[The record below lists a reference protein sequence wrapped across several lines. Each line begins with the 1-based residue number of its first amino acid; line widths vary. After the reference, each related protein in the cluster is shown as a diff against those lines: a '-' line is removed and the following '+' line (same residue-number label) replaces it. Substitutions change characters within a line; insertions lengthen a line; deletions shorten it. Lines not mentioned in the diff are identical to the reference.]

1 MSESISGRC
10 RFSRSLSK
18 CGCCDGGACACGG
31 GGGWGWGP
39 KGIEAMWVTAATAS
53 NSQFNTHTLTLSLP
67 LSPLFSFFF
76 ALLYFLSLLSLF
88 LFWFWFWFGYIKK
101 HKTAYFLLRP
111 TRLFVAVWI
120 TLQSPFFFL
129 SFYVLNN
136 NITSEYSFIIL
147 VGVVRA
153 CLPCNCIVVAQEAK
167 SCSKFFVNLF

>member
-1 MSESISGRC
+1 MVGLVVVVAVVAEAEAPRALKPCGLQLLQLQTLNSIHIH
-10 RFSRSLSK
+10 SLS
-18 CGCCDGGACACGG
+18 
-31 GGGWGWGP
+31 
-39 KGIEAMWVTAATAS
+39 
-53 NSQFNTHTLTLSLP
+53 LS

-88 LFWFWFWFGYIKK
+88 LFWFWFGYIKK
-101 HKTAYFLLRP
+101 HKAAYFLLRP

-153 CLPCNCIVVAQEAK
+153 CRPSNCIVVAQEAK